1 MTENGAGK
9 KPMATVRT
17 RVAEIIGRVAVAG
30 STLWQ
35 GLGFGSID
43 QTTPDYIF
51 WDKFRRG
58 KSVGFELVGV
68 LAKPICQI
76 VAGWVLGSG
85 IDAKLTTPEGAEKD
99 TDPVHYTNTLLERF
113 LARIHGLLNTL
124 VEDLYGLGN
133 QYVIVNNDSSL
144 SVPTPNMV
152 DMEQDP
158 LDYRT
163 IIKCTI
169 TTKLDKATIK
179 DVYTADTRVISIKI
193 TDKAL
198 EERFQG
204 GGWVAIGS
212 GEYQQ
217 EFVNLLGKIPVVHFA
232 NDRSGNETNG
242 RPIYE
247 GLLHLF
253 RRYSVLLAK
262 MIDGAEIMGNPLP
275 VFEGLDNVEE
285 TVEAVTEP
293 IDQTFTNPD
302 GTQGS
307 RRRINW
313 DSLPAL
319 FIGKGGS
326 FKFAA
331 PPGGFTDDIKN
342 VLKLL
347 FTLIL
352 EFTRIPEGMWGTELS
367 SARATFTEQMKT
379 FYAYI
384 ESRRVALAGMGADDV
399 LGDEARGGLLELLDL
414 WLRARALIDTRVV
427 IAPVTLD
434 FQALSDEDAALLQQ
448 SVKDAFTNGVITK
461 VTYAKQLPFV
471 VDAEAEVEAA
481 NKEIAERNPAAQAD
495 QQFNASVDALLND
508 GAAAA

>member
-1 MTENGAGK
+1 MALDSTVKRQPAVSLRK
-9 KPMATVRT
+9 KVR
-17 RVAEIIGRVAVAG
+17 EIIGRAAVVG
-30 STLWQ
+30 STLWSMI
-35 GLGFGSID
+35 GVSSVD
-43 QTTPDYIF
+43 QTMPDYVF

-58 KSVGFELVGV
+58 KAVGFELVGT

-76 VAGWVLGSG
+76 IAGWVLGSG
-85 IDAKLTTPEGAEKD
+85 IDAKLTTPEGSEND
-99 TDPVHYTNTLLERF
+99 SDPVHYTNGLLTRF
-113 LARIHGLLNTL
+113 LARIHGLLNSV
-124 VEDLYGLGN
+124 VEDLYGLGD
-133 QYVIVNNDSSL
+133 QYVIVNNDGSL

-152 DMEQDP
+152 NMERDP

-169 TTKLDKATIK
+169 TTKLDKATVT
-179 DVYTADTRVISIKI
+179 DVYTPEMRTITIKI
-193 TDKAL
+193 TDEAL
-198 EERFQG
+198 QKRFDG
-204 GGWVAIGS
+204 AGWTPIGQN
-212 GEYQQ
+212 EYRQ

-253 RRYSVLLAK
+253 RRYSTLLAK

-285 TVEAVTEP
+285 TVDAVTEP

-302 GTQGS
+302 GTRET

-313 DSLPAL
+313 DTLPAL

-331 PPGGFTDDIKN
+331 PPNGFTTDIKN

-352 EFTRIPEGMWGTELS
+352 EFTRIPEGMWGTELA
-367 SARATFTEQMKT
+367 SARATFTEQMKS

-384 ESRRVALAGMGADDV
+384 ESRRVALAGMGADDE
-399 LGDEARGGLLELLDL
+399 LNDEARGGLLELIDL
-414 WLRARALIDTRVV
+414 WLRARALVDRRVV
-427 IAPVTLD
+427 IAPTTLSW
-434 FQALSDEDAALLQQ
+434 QALSDEDATLLQQ
-448 SVKDAFTNGVITK
+448 SVKDAFDRKVISR
-461 VTYAKQLPFV
+461 VTYAKTLPMV
-471 VDAEAEVEAA
+471 TDAAAEVQAA
-481 NKEIAERNPAAQAD
+481 DEDSANQNPAGQAD
-495 QQFNASVDALLND
+495 QNFNTAVNNLVN
-508 GAAAA
+508 AA